1 MKNLLKIKKFIKEGS
16 LLSQCFFA
24 ISYVVEGNFGKILK
38 NASRIEDAKEA
49 VNVVE
54 EGDKLIV
61 KINNTKLTPNGLVV
75 EIDDEKEEYTNHEY
89 LKEKLFS
96 TLRDI
101 FQVCP
106 PNQKYFSLKFKEI
119 LRKDF
124 TF

>member
-1 MKNLLKIKKFIKEGS
+1 MKNLLKIKKFMKEGS

-24 ISYVVEGNFGKILK
+24 ISYVVEENFSKILK

-61 KINNTKLTPNGLVV
+61 KINNTKLTPSGLVV
-75 EIDDEKEEYTNHEY
+75 EIDEEKEDYSDYEY

-106 PNQKYFSLKFKEI
+106 PNQKYFSKKFKE
-119 LRKDF
+119 LMGREF
-124 TF
+124 NF